1 LLERDGWQDY
11 ELGAYVH
18 APDAHYALLQ
28 HVLGLHPTGTALEF
42 GVGKGQSTRLIA
54 HQMPVIGFDS
64 FQGLPEFWREEPGER
79 FDVGA
84 FNCPPPVIRNSRLVI
99 GLFADPLPTFD
110 FAALDYIGLVH
121 FDADLYSSTATA
133 LNHVEPHLRPGCYLV
148 FDEWHGFHGAGPDV
162 HPEGP
167 ISITGTARFV
177 LGPPDAWRQY
187 ARVLLRMLVSV

>member
-1 LLERDGWQDY
+1 MTESVAKANGAQWGKRRATTSFVPYRERDGWQDY

-162 HPEGP
+162 HPG
-167 ISITGTARFV
+167 
-177 LGPPDAWRQY
+177 
-187 ARVLLRMLVSV
+187 